1 MSGSRRRDKVRR
13 RARFAFQANRLDGA
27 MSSHRT
33 TRFSLPS
40 LSFWLLAALLTVLL
54 FTGGASR
61 SDTSGQVFVRIA
73 SMLVLILAVLFGDR
87 LQPGSA
93 RPLFYMVG
101 LAILLPLLQLVPLPP
116 SWWQMLPGRAIFA
129 RPEIGGNVW
138 RPLAV
143 IPGAALNAAASLV
156 VPLAVLVAGAGLR
169 EGERLWTLTLL
180 LILVTL
186 AMLVGLAQLSAGGF
200 DYPFVNDT
208 VGLISGPFANR
219 NHFALLLT
227 LGMLVSPI
235 WIWLGQD
242 GTRRSGRG
250 RGRGVA
256 AWRVPIAVGLV
267 IVLLL
272 LILATGSRAGTL
284 LGVLGLLIGLLL
296 ARQGLLRA
304 VRRLPGWA
312 PWAIGAG
319 IAALVLVFV
328 SISVAAGRAVSIDRA
343 FALDAAQ
350 DMRAR
355 ALPTVLAM
363 VRDYFPVGSGFGSF
377 EPLFRLHEPFAL
389 LKPTYFN
396 HAHNDFLEI
405 VLEGGVPALLLL
417 GTGLVWWVLASVRA
431 WRRNGTPAVVLGRAG
446 SAMLLLILIASIFD
460 YPARTPMVMALIM
473 LAALWLCWATDLGP
487 SSPLRNEADHL

>member
-1 MSGSRRRDKVRR
+1 
-13 RARFAFQANRLDGA
+13 
-27 MSSHRT
+27 MSSHRA

-40 LSFWLLAALLTVLL
+40 LSFWLLASLLTVLL

-61 SDTSGQVFVRIA
+61 SDASGQVIVRIA
-73 SMLVLILAVLFGDR
+73 SMLVLILAVLFGGR
-87 LQPGSA
+87 LQLGPA
-93 RPLFYMVG
+93 RPLFYLIG

-129 RPEIGGNVW
+129 RPETGGDVW

-143 IPGAALNAAASLV
+143 IPGAAFNATASLV

-169 EGERLWTLTLL
+169 EGERLWTLTLM

-208 VGLISGPFANR
+208 VGLIGGPFANR

-227 LGMLVSPI
+227 LGILILPI

-242 GTRRSGRG
+242 GTRRRGKSRSG
-250 RGRGVA
+250 A
-256 AWRVPIAVGLV
+256 AWRVPIAVGL
-267 IVLLL
+267 IILLLL

-284 LGVLGLLIGLLL
+284 LGVLGLLIGLML
-296 ARQGLLRA
+296 ARQELLRA
-304 VRRLPGWA
+304 VRRLPRWA
-312 PWAIGAG
+312 PWAIAAG

-328 SISVAAGRAVSIDRA
+328 GISVAAGRAVSIDRA

-355 ALPTVLAM
+355 ALPTVLTM
-363 VRDYFPVGSGFGSF
+363 VRDYFPTGSGFGSF
-377 EPLFRLHEPFAL
+377 EPLFRLHEPFTL

-417 GTGLVWWVLASVRA
+417 SAGLVWWVLASARA
-431 WRRNGTPAVVLGRAG
+431 WRRDGTPGVVLGRAG

-460 YPARTPMVMALIM
+460 YPARTPMVMALAI
-473 LAALWLCWATDLGP
+473 LAALWLCWATDFGP